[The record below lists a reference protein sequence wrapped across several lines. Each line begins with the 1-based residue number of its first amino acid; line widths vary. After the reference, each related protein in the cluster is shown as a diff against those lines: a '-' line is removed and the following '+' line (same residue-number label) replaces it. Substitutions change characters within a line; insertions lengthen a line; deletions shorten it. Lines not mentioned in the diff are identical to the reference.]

1 MRYSG
6 TVSRRFTDDE
16 INRANSVDILALAEG
31 YGYEAEKAGRKAVH
45 MKHSGGLYIFPE
57 SNRFFQWT
65 GADRGEKGGAI
76 DFVMR
81 EERLSYPEAV
91 AKLLGVD
98 YSSFTREVKPYV
110 PEPKKTLVLPKMAS
124 NFKRAYWYLV
134 SVRGIDPQIVS
145 HFMKKKQI
153 MQEAKYGNTVFVG
166 YDKDGTPKYCAM
178 RASRTDSD
186 FKMDAENSDKSFPF
200 FNEGKSDLLIV
211 NESPIDMMSHAT
223 LTKLYHGEWQKD
235 HRISLGCIW
244 DGALERYLSWHPEIR
259 RLVFGYDNDYLAKDK
274 DGQLMNWGQLAAER
288 HFQKYSQKGYN
299 CAIHSPHLK
308 DFNKQLT
315 ETLKGRTIKEMD
327 AQRMKEL
334 ETEFEK
340 ASDDEPKNE
349 ESEDDLEI

>member
-1 MRYSG
+1 MKRSKMTYRHFES
-6 TVSRRFTDDE
+6 DE
-16 INRANSVDILALAEG
+16 IAKANSVDILSLAER

-65 GADRGEKGGAI
+65 GADKGEKGGAI

-81 EERLSYPEAV
+81 EEGLSYPEAV

-98 YSSFTREVKPYV
+98 YSSFTREVTPYV
-110 PEPKKTLVLPKMAS
+110 PKPKKPLVLPEMAG

-134 SVRGIDPQIVS
+134 AVRGIDPQIVS
-145 HFMKKKQI
+145 YFMKQKQI
-153 MQEAKYGNTVFVG
+153 MQEARYGNTVFVG
-166 YDKDGTPKYCAM
+166 YDRDGMPKYCSM
-178 RASRTDSD
+178 RASRTDSN

-200 FNEGKSDLLIV
+200 FYEGKSDLLIV
-211 NESPIDMMSHAT
+211 NESPIDMLSHAT
-223 LTKLYHGEWQKD
+223 LTKLYQGGWQKD

-259 RLVFGYDNDYLAKDK
+259 RIVFGYDNDYLARDK
-274 DGQLMNWGQLAAER
+274 DDKLTNWGQLAAER
-288 HFQKYSQKGYN
+288 HLQKYTQKGFD
-299 CAIHSPHLK
+299 CAIHTPHLK
-308 DFNKQLT
+308 DFNEQLT
-315 ETLKGRTIKEMD
+315 ETRKGRTIQEMD
-327 AQRMKEL
+327 AQRMREL

-340 ASDDEPKNE
+340 DAADEPTVL